1 MSAMPKAQSGL
12 IQHPVIVMGGQQHR
26 TASSF
31 KPKQIDMAER
41 AKLFR
46 DLGIVWLSPTRGK
59 IHTNVVIS
67 WLSLQ
72 WPQNHFRSPLIATER
87 MEVGEAYTAL
97 VGLSM
102 DRKEMR
108 RAFRPQD
115 ADMFAD
121 CPFVLTTEEDNV
133 LPADTVPRLLE
144 AIMTCPD
151 CGGEVGAAGESEAT
165 KNFPG
170 YRVRLNKSEWTC
182 QNGHQGYD
190 AVSGLY
196 FIKTNP
202 PIPMA
207 FGAPTFNEKKMNFH
221 PRSVADAIKHGKVL
235 EVNGIAMGAALW
247 RKDLFRRVKNTK
259 KNPWFKTTAQMT
271 QDLWFCKRAKLE
283 AHARFGVHCG
293 VRVGHYDAGS
303 GQLF

>member
-1 MSAMPKAQSGL
+1 MAAKASGV
-12 IQHPVIVMGGQQHR
+12 IQHPTMIMGGQQHR
-26 TASSF
+26 SATSF
-31 KPKQIDMAER
+31 KPKNIDMTER
-41 AKLFR
+41 AKLYR

-59 IHTNVVIS
+59 VHTNVVIS

-72 WPQNHFRSPLIATER
+72 WPQNHFKSPLIATER
-87 MEVGEAYTAL
+87 MEVGQAYTAL
-97 VGLSM
+97 VDLSM
-102 DRKEMR
+102 NRKELR
-108 RAFRPQD
+108 KAFQTQY

-133 LPADTVPRLLE
+133 LPSDTVPRLLE

-151 CGGEVGAAGESEAT
+151 CGGEVMSPKWKCE
-165 KNFPG
+165 K
-170 YRVRLNKSEWTC
+170 
-182 QNGHQGYD
+182 GHQGYD

-196 FIKTNP
+196 FIKTDP

-207 FGAPTFNEKKMNFH
+207 FGAPTFNERKLNFH
-221 PRSVADAIKHGKVL
+221 PRSVADAVKHGKVL

-247 RKDLFRRVKNTK
+247 RKDLFRRVKNSK
-259 KNPWFKTTAQMT
+259 RNPWFKTTAQMT

>member
-1 MSAMPKAQSGL
+1 MRPAKGI
-12 IQHPVIVMGGQQHR
+12 IQHPTIVMGGQQHKSA
-26 TASSF
+26 TSF
-31 KPKQIDMAER
+31 KPKNIDMTER
-41 AKLFR
+41 AKLYR

-59 IHTNVVIS
+59 VHTNVVIS

-72 WPQNHFRSPLIATER
+72 WPQNHFKSPLIATER
-87 MEVGEAYTAL
+87 MEVGQAYTAL
-97 VGLSM
+97 VDLSM
-102 DRKEMR
+102 NRGELRK
-108 RAFRPQD
+108 AFQAQY

-133 LPADTVPRLLE
+133 LPSDTVPRLLE

-151 CGGEVGAAGESEAT
+151 CGGEVVDESAYHK
-165 KNFPG
+165 KNEP
-170 YRVRLNKSEWTC
+170 KWKCEK
-182 QNGHQGYD
+182 GHQGYD

-196 FIKTNP
+196 FIKTDP

-221 PRSVADAIKHGKVL
+221 PRSVADAVKGGKVL

-247 RKDLFRRVKNTK
+247 RKDLFRRVRNTK
-259 KNPWFKTTAQMT
+259 RNPWFKTTAQMT

-293 VRVGHYDAGS
+293 VRVGHYDSVS
-303 GQLF
+303 GHLF